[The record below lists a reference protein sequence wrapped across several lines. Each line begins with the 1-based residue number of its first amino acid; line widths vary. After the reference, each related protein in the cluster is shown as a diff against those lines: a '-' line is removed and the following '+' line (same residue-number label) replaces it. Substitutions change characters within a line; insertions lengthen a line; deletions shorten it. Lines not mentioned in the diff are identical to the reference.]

1 MNLQI
6 HSICDVIT
14 NSSTTVYMF
23 ATKNAVNLTRQA
35 IKGIMLTLGIEGEP
49 EDFFDINLVIK
60 ESYLEDCIADMK
72 EEIDYYKE
80 NSNLE
85 EAEKIRNKMENM
97 LSGDISEADSHNL
110 TISVKPK
117 DNPEAEDIG
126 RLLRSIFTAREIS
139 D

>member
-1 MNLQI
+1 
-6 HSICDVIT
+6 
-14 NSSTTVYMF
+14 MF